1 MEASGVGGG
10 VRRWGRGGN
19 RDQRGGGAPGRVDVQ
34 RGVVLPGGSAGDSAA
49 GRGEQQ
55 QQQQQQ
61 LEPRHS
67 AAGREEQQQQQQQ
80 QQLKQWHSADLYKQ
94 DLLKQLK
101 QWQLKQGT
109 VPSFGASSAERLRGG
124 DQCSFAGGG
133 ASTVYHHIHWA
144 GAHTTTAT
152 EGGGAVHAISGYPHL
167 RGPPEFYA
175 AFPAAEEG
183 KQKPIAGSEEVKE
196 KSQTPVLE
204 RWASLIEPT
213 RREERFALLALGL
226 TKRVV
231 SETRR
236 KAVQRIQRRWHE
248 QGELLKRSR
257 WAQRERALEELYL
270 SLSLSLS
277 LLVLCASQYSA
288 TASGR
293 RRART
298 L

>member
-1 MEASGVGGG
+1 M
-10 VRRWGRGGN
+10 
-19 RDQRGGGAPGRVDVQ
+19 
-34 RGVVLPGGSAGDSAA
+34 
-49 GRGEQQ
+49 
-55 QQQQQQ
+55 
-61 LEPRHS
+61 
-67 AAGREEQQQQQQQ
+67 
-80 QQLKQWHSADLYKQ
+80 
-94 DLLKQLK
+94 
-101 QWQLKQGT
+101 GT
-109 VPSFGASSAERLRGG
+109 APSFGASSAERLRGG

-183 KQKPIAGSEEVKE
+183 QQKPIAGSEEVKE

-270 SLSLSLS
+270 SLSLCLS
-277 LLVLCASQYSA
+277 SCSVPASTPQRHQGGGEQGLCERLSRDPTMKPWRHLLWLEPYELLL
-288 TASGR
+288 TR
-293 RRART
+293 KKRIRRAALAVLLRKVAVALRPSRSSGLRFILLFRIRRAKPT
-298 L
+298 TD

>member
-55 QQQQQQ
+55 QQQQ

-80 QQLKQWHSADLYKQ
+80 QQQLKQWHSAASV
-94 DLLKQLK
+94 
-101 QWQLKQGT
+101 GT
-109 VPSFGASSAERLRGG
+109 APSFGASSAERLRGG

-183 KQKPIAGSEEVKE
+183 QQKPIAGSEEVKE